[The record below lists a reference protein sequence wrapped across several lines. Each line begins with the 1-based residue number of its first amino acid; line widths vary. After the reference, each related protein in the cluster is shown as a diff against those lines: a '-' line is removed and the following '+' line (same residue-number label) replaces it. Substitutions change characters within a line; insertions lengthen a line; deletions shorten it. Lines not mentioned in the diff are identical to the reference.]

1 MADRTMYEDAP
12 SHCYQNCFLLIRLV
26 TIEYGYVE
34 YVSLVMLLKV
44 LRSRLFV
51 LSSICNGIAG
61 SKVLLVL
68 LLLPVDEVDSTATV
82 AELSNPF
89 SSGRA
94 KA

>member
-44 LRSRLFV
+44 LRSCFV
-51 LSSICNGIAG
+51 RIIEYL
-61 SKVLLVL
+61 
-68 LLLPVDEVDSTATV
+68 
-82 AELSNPF
+82 
-89 SSGRA
+89 
-94 KA
+94 